1 MRLLNKI
8 QGLVQAAKCFLD
20 IFCDD
25 TFEQLEADR
34 RVFHKLDDRKGEM
47 VMVVHMENI
56 LVHAQA
62 TMERFAAELGGKV

>member
-8 QGLVQAAKCFLD
+8 YGLVQAARCFLN

-25 TFEQLEADR
+25 TFEQLETDR
-34 RVFHKLDDRKGEM
+34 RVFHKFDDRKREM
-47 VMVVHMENI
+47 VMVVHMDDV

-62 TMERFAAELGGKV
+62 TVERFAAELGGKV